1 MNTTTNFESN
11 VKTIRNTS
19 DVRSTKE
26 FKKARKA
33 ARKNKQ
39 IKRLLG

>member
-11 VKTIRNTS
+11 VQTTRNAS
-19 DVRSTKE
+19 DVRSNKE

-39 IKRLLG
+39 FKRLLG